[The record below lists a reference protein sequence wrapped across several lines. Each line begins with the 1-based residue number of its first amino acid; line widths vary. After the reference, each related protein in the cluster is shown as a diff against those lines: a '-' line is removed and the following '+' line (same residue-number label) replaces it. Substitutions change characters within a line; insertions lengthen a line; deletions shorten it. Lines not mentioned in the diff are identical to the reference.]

1 MVSPLGLVPLG
12 LTTTLTMV
20 GWRLVVVTK
29 DPEVAATTMTG
40 TSVENDTVVTA
51 VGKPC
56 AIAMTAVEVVLKV
69 LLDDPDTKIEG
80 TAMGT
85 LRTAEA

>member
-1 MVSPLGLVPLG
+1 VVSPLGVVAVG
-12 LTTTLTMV
+12 LTTTLTTV

-29 DPEVAATTMTG
+29 DPEVAATMMTG

-51 VGKPC
+51 DGEPC
-56 AIAMTAVEVVLKV
+56 SIAMMAVEVVSEV
-69 LLDDPDTKIEG
+69 LLDDPDTKMEG